1 MFRFVFMVW
10 MLLLALLCAS
20 TVKFDG
26 VCRAEGKGRTEVNLH
41 IGYRS
46 LAVGMVP
53 IRSNRIYYHIA
64 VY

>member
-1 MFRFVFMVW
+1 MFRFLFMVW
-10 MLLLALLCAS
+10 MLMLALLCAS

-26 VCRAEGKGRTEVNLH
+26 VCKAESNGRTEVNLQ

-46 LAVGMVP
+46 LAVGVVP
-53 IRSNRIYYHIA
+53 IRSNRVYYRIA